1 MSEPEES
8 KEDVPNTLPDDQQQ
22 QAQEEETLEKK
33 VTNCSITSSFK
44 NQNVICQSESKLQTE
59 ENNLNDSGD
68 KTETDEKVQEEDEN
82 APAATPDHDTVE
94 GAFFDESKPDDENE
108 PKAVVKSFKIKLLQL
123 ICIILQ
129 ILGMTEESE
138 NVSPSK
144 VDISGVNQA
153 SEEVPINSTA
163 LTHMV

>member
-144 VDISGVNQA
+144 VDISEVNQA